1 MSSLIQQL
9 NQESI
14 LLMYLAEELSASDRA
29 DVEKMLASDDR
40 LRQELDS
47 LRNAYDGVHQAIG
60 QADQTERL
68 ALPVGTAAR
77 RVGLAARSWHVRR
90 LSAPEA
96 PKRRRALQF
105 PWWSYPLTSAV
116 AMAVIAIS
124 WWMSRADR
132 TPMWLPPV
140 NTPQIAQA
148 DDPTTMNAPSDEIAE
163 TTGDAPYFTTLHEDR
178 DATLDQVEEELLA
191 MSQPSDDGSGMLLLL
206 GESNAQ

>member
-9 NQESI
+9 NNESI
-14 LLMYLAEELSASDRA
+14 LLMYLAEELPVSDRA
-29 DVEKMLASDDR
+29 DVEQMLANDAR
-40 LRQELDS
+40 LREELES
-47 LRNAYDGVHQAIG
+47 LRAAYEGAHQALA

-90 LSAPEA
+90 LSAPPA
-96 PKRRRALQF
+96 PKRRRAFQF

-124 WWMSRADR
+124 WWMNRAER
-132 TPMWLPPV
+132 NPMFLPPV
-140 NTPQIAQA
+140 GAPQIVQS
-148 DDPTTMNAPSDEIAE
+148 DDPATTTAPVELAE
-163 TTGDAPYFTTLHEDR
+163 TDDVPYLATVQDEHDA
-178 DATLDQVEEELLA
+178 ALDQVEEELLA
-191 MSQPSDDGSGMLLLL
+191 MSQPGDDGSGMMLLL